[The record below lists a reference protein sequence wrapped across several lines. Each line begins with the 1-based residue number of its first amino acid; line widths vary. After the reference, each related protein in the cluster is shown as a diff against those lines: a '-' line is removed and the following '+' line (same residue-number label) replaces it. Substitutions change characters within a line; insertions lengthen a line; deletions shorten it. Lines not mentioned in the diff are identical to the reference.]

1 VCGNSDREVREFY
14 SRLLSGIDV
23 FHEGKK
29 VRAEVHPLEYVEDF

>member
-1 VCGNSDREVREFY
+1 VWKLRQRSPGVY